1 MSEYSQDDKLATVG
15 MSESDSCGMVGNIIL
30 IISIVVGV
38 IYIFVFGKVET
49 VRYSEYAGVLKD
61 TVWSFAQIV
70 MGVAIALNGLLWWY
84 IFQKI
89 GSILRHL
96 EKLNK

>member
-1 MSEYSQDDKLATVG
+1 MSEQSQIENQATTG
-15 MSESDSCGMVGNIIL
+15 ISESDNCGMVGNIIL
-30 IISIVVGV
+30 IFSIVVGV
-38 IYIFVFGKVET
+38 IYIFAFGKVET
-49 VRYSEYAGVLKD
+49 VRYSEYAGVLKY
-61 TVWSFAQIV
+61 TAWSFAQIV